1 MLGVT
6 AAFLV
11 SGRGELEFGDEG
23 AMGGVDV
30 GAGLAAADL
39 PLGAGEEVVDPGLSP
54 ADVIGAAV
62 AGAGGSEGVA
72 EGGGKV
78 LAEDRAVVGGVE
90 VAGEEDRP
98 RGAGREGRAEV
109 FELAA
114 AV

>member
-1 MLGVT
+1 MGGGDALGRHHRL
-6 AAFLV
+6 LV
-11 SGRGELEFGDEG
+11 GGGGKLEFGDEG
-23 AMGGVDV
+23 AVGGVDV
-30 GAGLAAADL
+30 GADLAAADL

-72 EGGGKV
+72 EGGGEV

-98 RGAGREGRAEV
+98 RGAG
-109 FELAA
+109 
-114 AV
+114 